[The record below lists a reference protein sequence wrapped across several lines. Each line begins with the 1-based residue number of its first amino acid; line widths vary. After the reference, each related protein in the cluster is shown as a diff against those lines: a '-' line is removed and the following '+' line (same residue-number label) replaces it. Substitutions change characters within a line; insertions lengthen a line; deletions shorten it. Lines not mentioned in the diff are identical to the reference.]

1 MLRGLLLSIAALLFG
16 AAAFFGVSGKWPWHR
31 LPSAAPIQAEPVT
44 APAAADVFTETID
57 TLHRGET
64 LSALFARHN
73 VAGIDFQGLD
83 PSLALNPRRLRPG
96 LIFTFRQSVGDST
109 PNHIVVRTTPEQ
121 RVTFRR
127 ISDGWNAEAHP
138 IRWASQEMRIDGE
151 INNSLYEALDA
162 GVTDEQLD
170 SGNRQRLAWDLAD
183 VYAWEI
189 DFTRDI
195 RPGDRFQVVFERLVS
210 EDGEARFGK
219 ILASDL
225 TISGKSLTAF
235 RFTPSSLKRPLYFD
249 TEGGSLRRA
258 FLRAPVEFRRIS
270 SNFARARFH
279 PVLGRV
285 RRHEG
290 TDYAAR
296 PGTPVMA
303 AGDGVVLRS
312 GWVGGYGNFIEL
324 RHLNGITTRYGHL
337 RGFARKVRRGA
348 RVEQGQV
355 IGYVGST
362 GLASGPHLHYEF
374 RINGVAKDSRRVKIG
389 GGAPVPRGDLATFE
403 QERDR
408 LLALLRQP
416 DAVAAQP
423 DAIAR
428 QAAET
433 SKRWLP

>member
-1 MLRGLLLSIAALLFG
+1 MRRGFVL
-16 AAAFFGVSGKWPWHR
+16 AAAVLVFAAAGFFGLSGRWPWGR
-31 LPSAAPIQAEPVT
+31 LASPTAEPAT
-44 APAAADVFTETID
+44 AVPPADIFTEAID
-57 TLHRGET
+57 TLQQGET
-64 LSALFARHN
+64 LSAMFARHN
-73 VAGIDFQGLD
+73 VSGIDFHRLD
-83 PSLALNPRRLRPG
+83 PALALNPRRMRSG
-96 LIFTFRQSVGDST
+96 LIFRFRRAVGDSA
-109 PNHIVVRTTPEQ
+109 PSHIVVRTTPEQ

-127 ISDGWNAEAHP
+127 VSHVWNAEAQP
-138 IRWASQEMRIDGE
+138 IRWISQEMRIEGPID
-151 INNSLYEALDA
+151 NSLYEALDA
-162 GVTDEQLD
+162 GVTDQQLD
-170 SGNRQRLAWDLAD
+170 SGNRQRLAWGLAD

-210 EDGEARFGK
+210 EDGEVRFGRV
-219 ILASDL
+219 LASDL
-225 TISGKSLTAF
+225 TVSGKSLTAI
-235 RFTPSSLKRPLYFD
+235 RFTPSAAGSALYFD
-249 TEGGSLRRA
+249 TAGGSLRRA

-270 SNFARARFH
+270 SNFAGARFH

-303 AGDGVVLRS
+303 AGDGVVLRA
-312 GWVGGYGNFIEL
+312 GWAGGYGNLVEL

-337 RGFARKVRRGA
+337 RGLARRVRRGT
-348 RVEQGQV
+348 RVEQGQT

-389 GGAPVPRGDLATFE
+389 GGAPVPKADLAAFQ

-408 LLALLRQP
+408 LMALLRQP
-416 DAVAAQP
+416 TGIATQP
-423 DAIAR
+423 DAIAQ

>member
-1 MLRGLLLSIAALLFG
+1 MRRGLGLSIAVLVFG
-16 AAAFFGVSGKWPWHR
+16 AAAFFGLSGAWPWHR
-31 LPSAAPIQAEPVT
+31 LPASPTDPATAAPP
-44 APAAADVFTETID
+44 PAIFTETLD

-64 LSALFARHN
+64 LSDLFARHK
-73 VAGIDFQGLD
+73 VAGIDFHRLD
-83 PSLALNPRRLRPG
+83 PALALNPRRLRPG
-96 LIFTFRQSVGDST
+96 LVFSFRQTAGDST
-109 PNHIVVRTTPEQ
+109 PTHIVVRTTPEQ

-127 ISDGWNAEAHP
+127 ISDGWNAEAQP
-138 IRWASQEMRIDGE
+138 IRWRPQEMRIEGAID
-151 INNSLYEALDA
+151 NSLYEALDA
-162 GVTDEQLD
+162 GVSDEQLD
-170 SGNRQRLAWDLAD
+170 GGNRQRLAWDLAD

-210 EDGEARFGK
+210 EDGEVRFGRV
-219 ILASDL
+219 LASDL
-225 TISGKSLTAF
+225 TIAGKSLTAI
-235 RFTPSSLKRPLYFD
+235 RFNPSTARSALYFD
-249 TEGGSLRRA
+249 ADGGSLRRA

-270 SNFARARFH
+270 SNFANRRFH
-279 PVLGRV
+279 PVLGRT

-303 AGDGVVLRS
+303 AGDGVVLRA
-312 GWVGGYGNFIEL
+312 GWAGGYGNLVEL

-337 RGFARKVRRGA
+337 RGLARKVRRGA

-374 RINGVAKDSRRVKIG
+374 RMNGVAKDSRRVKIG
-389 GGAPVPRGDLATFE
+389 GGAPVPKADRAAFE
-403 QERDR
+403 QQRDR
-408 LLALLRQP
+408 LVAALREP
-416 DAVAAQP
+416 ASAVAQP
-423 DAIAR
+423 DAIAQ

-433 SKRWLP
+433 SKPWLP

>member
-1 MLRGLLLSIAALLFG
+1 MLRGLGLSIAALVFG
-16 AAAFFGVSGKWPWHR
+16 AAAFFGLSGGWPWHR
-31 LPSAAPIQAEPVT
+31 LPAP
-44 APAAADVFTETID
+44 PADSTTVVPPPATFTETLD
-57 TLHRGET
+57 TLELGET
-64 LSALFARHN
+64 LSDLFGRHN
-73 VAGIDFQGLD
+73 VAGIDFQRLD
-83 PSLALNPRRLRPG
+83 PALALNPRRLRPG
-96 LIFTFRQSVGDST
+96 LIFRFRQTIGDSAPT
-109 PNHIVVRTTPEQ
+109 QIVVRTTPEQ
-121 RVTFRR
+121 RVIFRR
-127 ISDGWNAEAHP
+127 ISEGWNAEAQP
-138 IRWASQEMRIDGE
+138 IRWRPQEMRVEGA
-151 INNSLYEALDA
+151 INNSLYEGLDA
-162 GVTDEQLD
+162 GVSNELLD

-210 EDGEARFGK
+210 EDGEIRFGRV
-219 ILASDL
+219 LASDL
-225 TISGKSLTAF
+225 TISGKSLTAI
-235 RFTPSSLKRPLYFD
+235 RFSPSASRSALYFD
-249 TEGGSLRRA
+249 ADGGSLRRA

-270 SNFARARFH
+270 SNFARRRFH
-279 PVLGRV
+279 PVLGRT

-296 PGTPVMA
+296 TGTPVMA
-303 AGDGVVLRS
+303 AGDGVVLRA
-312 GWVGGYGNFIEL
+312 GWVGGYGNLVEL

-337 RGFARKVRRGA
+337 RGLARKIRRGA

-374 RINGVAKDSRRVKIG
+374 RLNGVAKDSRRVKIG
-389 GGAPVPRGDLATFE
+389 SGAAVPKSDRAAFE

-408 LLALLRQP
+408 LLVLLR
-416 DAVAAQP
+416 DSTSAVAQS

-433 SKRWLP
+433 SQRWLP

>member
-1 MLRGLLLSIAALLFG
+1 MLRALGLSLAVLVFA
-16 AAAFFGVSGKWPWHR
+16 AAAFFGLSGTWPWHR
-31 LPSAAPIQAEPVT
+31 LAASPDSAT
-44 APAAADVFTETID
+44 AALPPPALFTETID
-57 TLHRGET
+57 TLQQGET

-73 VAGIDFQGLD
+73 VGGIDFHRLD
-83 PSLALNPRRLRPG
+83 PALALNPRRLRPG
-96 LIFTFRQSVGDST
+96 LVFSFRQTLGDSAPT
-109 PNHIVVRTTPEQ
+109 HIVVRTTLEQ

-127 ISDGWNAEAHP
+127 ISDSWNAEAQP
-138 IRWASQEMRIDGE
+138 IRWRPQEMRIEGAID
-151 INNSLYEALDA
+151 NSLYEALDA
-162 GVTDEQLD
+162 GVSNKQLD
-170 SGNRQRLAWDLAD
+170 GANRQRLAWDLAD

-210 EDGEARFGK
+210 EDGEVRFGRV
-219 ILASDL
+219 LASDL
-225 TISGKSLTAF
+225 TISGKSLTAI
-235 RFTPSSLKRPLYFD
+235 RFTPSTARSPLFFD
-249 TEGGSLRRA
+249 AEGGSLRRA

-270 SNFARARFH
+270 SNFANRRFH
-279 PVLGRV
+279 PVLGRT

-312 GWVGGYGNFIEL
+312 GWVGGYGNLIEL

-337 RGFARKVRRGA
+337 RGFARKIRRGA
-348 RVEQGQV
+348 RVEQGQI

-374 RINGVAKDSRRVKIG
+374 RMNGVAKDSRRVKIG
-389 GGAPVPRGDLATFE
+389 GGAPIPKADRAAFE

-408 LLALLRQP
+408 LLAALR
-416 DAVAAQP
+416 DTSAVPEPNAIAQQAAQT
-423 DAIAR
+423 A
-428 QAAET
+428 
-433 SKRWLP
+433 KRWLP

>member
-1 MLRGLLLSIAALLFG
+1 MLRGLGLSIAALIFG
-16 AAAFFGVSGKWPWHR
+16 AAAFFGLSGTWPWHR
-31 LPSAAPIQAEPVT
+31 LPASPADPPAGAPP
-44 APAAADVFTETID
+44 PAIFTETID
-57 TLHRGET
+57 TLQRGET
-64 LSALFARHN
+64 LSDLFARQN
-73 VAGIDFQGLD
+73 VAGIDFHRLD
-83 PSLALNPRRLRPG
+83 PALALNPRRLRPG
-96 LIFTFRQSVGDST
+96 LVFSFRRTVGDSAPT
-109 PNHIVVRTTPEQ
+109 HIVVRTTPEQ

-127 ISDGWNAEAHP
+127 ISDGWNAESQP
-138 IRWASQEMRIDGE
+138 IRWRPQEMRIEGAID
-151 INNSLYEALDA
+151 NSLYEALDA
-162 GVTDEQLD
+162 GVSDEQLD

-210 EDGEARFGK
+210 EDGEVRFGRV
-219 ILASDL
+219 LASDL
-225 TISGKSLTAF
+225 TISGKSLTAV
-235 RFTPSSLKRPLYFD
+235 RFTPSTSRSALYFD
-249 TEGGSLRRA
+249 ADGGSLRRA

-270 SNFARARFH
+270 SNFANRRFH
-279 PVLGRV
+279 PVLGRT

-303 AGDGVVLRS
+303 AGDGVVLRA
-312 GWVGGYGNFIEL
+312 GWVGGYGNLVEL

-337 RGFARKVRRGA
+337 RGLARKIRRGA

-374 RINGVAKDSRRVKIG
+374 RMNGVAKDSRRVKIG
-389 GGAPVPRGDLATFE
+389 GGAPVPKVDRASFE

-408 LLALLRQP
+408 LLAALRQP
-416 DAVAAQP
+416 TGIVDRP
-423 DAIAR
+423 DAIAQ

>member
-1 MLRGLLLSIAALLFG
+1 MRRGLVLAG
-16 AAAFFGVSGKWPWHR
+16 AVLVLVTAAFVGLSGSWPEGR
-31 LPSAAPIQAEPVT
+31 LSPASPDSVT
-44 APAAADVFTETID
+44 AVPGAEIFTETVD
-57 TLHRGET
+57 TLERGET
-64 LSALFARHN
+64 LSDLFARHN
-73 VAGIDFQGLD
+73 VGGIDFHRLD
-83 PSLALNPRRLRPG
+83 PALALNPRRLRPG
-96 LIFTFRQSVGDST
+96 LVFSFRQTVGDSA
-109 PNHIVVRTTPEQ
+109 PSHIVVRTTPDK

-127 ISDGWNAEAHP
+127 VSKSWDAEAQP
-138 IRWASQEMRIDGE
+138 IRWIPQEIRIEGAID
-151 INNSLYEALDA
+151 NSLYEALDA
-162 GVTDEQLD
+162 GVSDAQLD
-170 SGNRQRLAWDLAD
+170 TANRQRLAWDLAD

-210 EDGEARFGK
+210 EDGEVRFGRV
-219 ILASDL
+219 LASDL
-225 TISGKSLTAF
+225 TISGKGLTAF
-235 RFTPSSLKRPLYFD
+235 RFTPSGSNSALYFD

-258 FLRAPVEFRRIS
+258 FLRTPVEFRRIS
-270 SNFARARFH
+270 SNFTNARYH

-303 AGDGVVLRS
+303 AGDGTVLRA
-312 GWVGGYGNFIEL
+312 GWVGGYGNLIEL

-337 RGFARKVRRGA
+337 RGFARKLRRGV

-355 IGYVGST
+355 IGYVGAT

-389 GGAPVPRGDLATFE
+389 GGAPVPHADRQAFE

-408 LLALLRQP
+408 LTALLRQP
-416 DAVAAQP
+416 TGAAAP
-423 DAIAR
+423 SDAIAQ

-433 SKRWLP
+433 STQWLP

>member
-1 MLRGLLLSIAALLFG
+1 MPRGLYLAVAVLVLG
-16 AAAFFGVSGKWPWHR
+16 AAAFFGLNGSRPWQR
-31 LPSAAPIQAEPVT
+31 LPPSSPEPATAAP
-44 APAAADVFTETID
+44 PAKSYTEIID
-57 TLHRGET
+57 TLQSGET

-73 VAGIDFQGLD
+73 VAGIDFHRLD
-83 PSLALNPRRLRPG
+83 PALAMNPRRLRSG
-96 LIFTFRQSVGDST
+96 LIFSFRRTVGDSA
-109 PNHIVVRTTPEQ
+109 PSHIVVRPTPEQ

-127 ISDGWNAEAHP
+127 ISDGWNAEAQP
-138 IRWASQEMRIDGE
+138 IRWISQEMRTEGAID
-151 INNSLYEALDA
+151 NSLYEALDA
-162 GVTDEQLD
+162 GVSDKQLD

-210 EDGEARFGK
+210 EDGDVRFGRV
-219 ILASDL
+219 LASDL
-225 TISGKSLTAF
+225 TIAGKSLTAF
-235 RFTPSSLKRPLYFD
+235 RFTPVKARSPLYFD

-270 SNFARARFH
+270 SNFAGARLH

-296 PGTPVMA
+296 PGTPVIA
-303 AGDGVVLRS
+303 AGDGVVLRA
-312 GWVGGYGNFIEL
+312 GWAGGYGNLIEL

-337 RGFARKVRRGA
+337 RGFARKMRRGM

-355 IGYVGST
+355 IGYVGAT

-389 GGAPVPRGDLATFE
+389 GGAPVPTADRSAFE

-408 LLALLRQP
+408 LLQMLRQP
-416 DAVAAQP
+416 AGVAAQP
-423 DAIAR
+423 DAIA
-428 QAAET
+428 QQGAET

>member
-1 MLRGLLLSIAALLFG
+1 MLRGLYLSLALVVFG
-16 AAAFFGVSGKWPWHR
+16 AAAFFGISGSWPWHR
-31 LPSAAPIQAEPVT
+31 LPASPAEEE
-44 APAAADVFTETID
+44 PASTPPPAEVFTETVD
-57 TLHRGET
+57 TLQRGET
-64 LSALFARHN
+64 LSDLFASHN
-73 VAGIDFQGLD
+73 VAGIDFHRLD
-83 PSLALNPRRLRPG
+83 PALALNPRRLRPG
-96 LIFTFRQSVGDST
+96 LVFSFRQTAGDSA
-109 PNHIVVRTTPEQ
+109 PSHIVVRTTPEQ
-121 RVTFRR
+121 RVTFHR
-127 ISDGWNAEAHP
+127 ISNGWNAEAQP
-138 IRWASQEMRIDGE
+138 IRWAPQEMRIEGPID
-151 INNSLYEALDA
+151 NSLYEALDA
-162 GVTDEQLD
+162 GVNDEQLD

-210 EDGEARFGK
+210 EDGEVRFGRV
-219 ILASDL
+219 LASDL

-235 RFTPSSLKRPLYFD
+235 RFTPPGSKHPLYFD
-249 TEGGSLRRA
+249 TDGGSLRRA

-270 SNFARARFH
+270 SSFARARFH

-303 AGDGVVLRS
+303 AGDGVVLRA
-312 GWVGGYGNFIEL
+312 GWAGGYGNLIEL

-337 RGFARKVRRGA
+337 RGFARRVQRGT
-348 RVEQGQV
+348 RVEQGQI

-389 GGAPVPRGDLATFE
+389 GGAPVAKADRPAFE
-403 QERDR
+403 QARDR
-408 LLALLRQP
+408 LLAVLRQP
-416 DAVAAQP
+416 DGVAARP
-423 DAIAR
+423 DAIAQ